1 MAKRAK
7 RSDRPNPRSERN
19 VNTMV
24 TSNRNDT
31 NVINFNQYK
40 KKRIDIIPRNIS
52 QEEYLVSL
60 IDENTDIVC
69 AIGPA
74 GCGKTM
80 LATLFAF
87 KQLRAGIVDKIVIAR
102 PNIAVDD
109 KDIGFLPGGIN
120 EKMAPWMMPI
130 LDVLYEYSS
139 KKEIENMLQE
149 GIIEMVPLAYIRGR
163 TFKNAFII
171 LDEAQN
177 TTKNSMLSALTRV
190 GEGSKMVVTGD
201 LDQSDRGTE
210 NGLSDFAARCKRNE
224 TKRIKIVEFGVRDI
238 ERHPVCQEV
247 LNLYK

>member
-7 RSDRPNPRSERN
+7 RSDRPNPRSDRN
-19 VNTMV
+19 MNNFVNRQDD
-24 TSNRNDT
+24 N

-40 KKRIDIIPRNIS
+40 RKRIDIIPRNIS

-60 IDENTDIVC
+60 VDENIDIVC

-87 KQLRAGIVDKIVIAR
+87 KQLRAGAVDKIVIAR

-139 KKEIENMLQE
+139 KKEVSHMLEE

-177 TTKNSMLSALTRV
+177 TTKNSMLSALTRI
-190 GEGSKMVVTGD
+190 GEGSKLIVTGD
-201 LDQSDRGTE
+201 LDQSDRGTD
-210 NGLSDFAARCKRNE
+210 NGLSDFAERCKRGA
-224 TKRIKIVEFGVRDI
+224 TKRIQVIEFGHKDI